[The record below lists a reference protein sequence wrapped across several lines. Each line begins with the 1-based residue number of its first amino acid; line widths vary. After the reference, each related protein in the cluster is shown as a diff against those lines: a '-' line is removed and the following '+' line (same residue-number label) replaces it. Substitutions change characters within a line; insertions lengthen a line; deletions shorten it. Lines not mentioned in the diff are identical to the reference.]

1 MSKNKTINELHRLTG
16 VSFKECRRVLN
27 CCQWD
32 YETAYCI
39 LIIRNIDFSVD
50 FSAVFD
56 RMKDAA
62 AAACDTLADFSAAL
76 SNAFRNT
83 ANVFRG

>member
-16 VSFKECRRVLN
+16 VSFKKCRRVLN

-39 LIIRNIDFSVD
+39 LIIRDIDFS
-50 FSAVFD
+50 AAID
-56 RMKDAA
+56 RMKEAA
-62 AAACDTLADFSAAL
+62 AAACDALADFSAAL